1 MKLYIDRI
9 DETPAD
15 LSFEADA
22 EWWEKRCRGTG
33 EHLFQL
39 AEPLHFDLQAH
50 KMGAD
55 VFLKGA
61 LRGALEAECSRCLA
75 RYRHALRDD
84 FELLLKDA
92 GDRVPSDPEGAE
104 SLARDGLC
112 LGEEIEEG
120 WYRGSVVTLDAFF
133 GEVVACAMPIQ
144 PLCRE
149 DCAGLCPVCGVNRNE
164 NRCDC
169 RVEEIKAKSPFAV
182 LEKLREGR
190 TEGES

>member
-9 DETPAD
+9 DETPSH

-22 EWWEKRCRGTG
+22 EWWEKRCRGAR
-33 EHLFQL
+33 EHPFRL
-39 AEPLHFDLQAH
+39 AEPLRFDLQAH
-50 KMGAD
+50 KMGSD
-55 VFLKGA
+55 VLLKGSV
-61 LRGALEAECSRCLA
+61 RGALEAECSRCLA
-75 RYRHALRDD
+75 RYRHALRDE
-84 FELLLKDA
+84 FELLLEDA
-92 GDRVPSDPEGAE
+92 RDRIPGDPEGVE

-120 WYRGSVVTLDAFF
+120 WYRGSVITLDAFF

-149 DCAGLCPVCGVNRNE
+149 DCAGLCPTCGVDRNE

-169 RVEEIKAKSPFAV
+169 RVEEVKPKSPFAV
-182 LEKLREGR
+182 LEKLRK
-190 TEGES
+190 S